1 MTQNHSEG
9 KDRQPLPGCVRDVQ
23 SSLENRFVKKGAG
36 LMHPIQMKKQVV
48 TAVVYRVRL
57 WVVLMLG
64 VVLML
69 ASRPALT
76 AGLEADMVIHNAR
89 ILTANSPDRMTS

>member
-1 MTQNHSEG
+1 MN
-9 KDRQPLPGCVRDVQ
+9 P
-23 SSLENRFVKKGAG
+23 
-36 LMHPIQMKKQVV
+36 MQMKKQAV
-48 TAVVYRVRL
+48 TTIVYRVRL

-64 VVLML
+64 LVLML
-69 ASRPALT
+69 ASQPALA

>member
-1 MTQNHSEG
+1 
-9 KDRQPLPGCVRDVQ
+9 
-23 SSLENRFVKKGAG
+23 
-36 LMHPIQMKKQVV
+36 MHPIQMKKQVV